1 MEPPEQVQEPSPE
14 EPDRRPE
21 AEKKP
26 ARVGL
31 WLLIAAVVIVCG
43 VCAGNRL
50 LSSVFSSTE
59 ELTPEENA
67 ATVAASTYMDAV
79 LAGDLP
85 TAYGLTCMKIR
96 DDMTLSEFETY
107 QSDRGQISRYE
118 LVDVHVSS
126 SDGKLSG
133 IVETQM
139 YAVNGGTFPQNIAVI
154 KESSGWR
161 VCE

>member
-1 MEPPEQVQEPSPE
+1 MEPPEPE
-14 EPDRRPE
+14 KR
-21 AEKKP
+21 P

-31 WLLIAAVVIVCG
+31 WLMVAALVVICV

-50 LSSVFSSTE
+50 LSSVFSSPS
-59 ELTPEENA
+59 ELTPDENA
-67 ATVAASTYMDAV
+67 ATVAATAYMDAV
-79 LAGDLP
+79 LAGDLS
-85 TAYGLTCMKIR
+85 TAYGLTCTKIR
-96 DDMTLSEFETY
+96 EEMTLSEFETY

-126 SDGKLSG
+126 SDGKLTA

-139 YAVNGGTFPQNIAVI
+139 CAVNGATFSQNIAVT
-154 KESSGWR
+154 KENSDWR